1 MFSDSLVPGAISSVS
16 SKIIKILRSFEK
28 FEAVKKGTCANSFL
42 LRATAV
48 VVQ

>member
-1 MFSDSLVPGAISSVS
+1 MFSDSLVPGAISVS